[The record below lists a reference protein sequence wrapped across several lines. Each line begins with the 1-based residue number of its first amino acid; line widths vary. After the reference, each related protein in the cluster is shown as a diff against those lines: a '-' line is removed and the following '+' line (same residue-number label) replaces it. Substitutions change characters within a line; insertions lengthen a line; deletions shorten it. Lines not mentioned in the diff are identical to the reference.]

1 MTLIKFYRWKI
12 LALTLAFDE
21 NGDNHAVHTEH
32 TSHDDGDDR
41 SEEKVWLE
49 DGDGDN
55 TNTRFSSTI
64 GSAEVSEN
72 EGRDDTHSSEEN
84 SLVRITKSYKKKM
97 VKLIIWKLNIHAY
110 NAISKG
116 SYATNSAS

>member
-41 SEEKVWLE
+41 SEEKVGLE
-49 DGDGDN
+49 DSDGYD
-55 TNTRFSSTI
+55 TDTGFGSTI
-64 GSAEVSEN
+64 GSAEVGEDERWN
-72 EGRDDTHSSEEN
+72 NTHGSEED
-84 SLVRITKSYKKKM
+84 SLVGVTKLYKNTKRKSIRELNWTFEA
-97 VKLIIWKLNIHAY
+97 VK
-110 NAISKG
+110 G
-116 SYATNSAS
+116 F

>member
-41 SEEKVWLE
+41 SEEKVGLE
-49 DGDGDN
+49 DSDGYD
-55 TNTRFSSTI
+55 TDTGFGSTI
-64 GSAEVSEN
+64 GSAEVGEDK
-72 EGRDDTHSSEEN
+72 GRNDAHGTEEY
-84 SLVRITKSYKKKM
+84 SLVGVTK
-97 VKLIIWKLNIHAY
+97 L
-110 NAISKG
+110 
-116 SYATNSAS
+116 